1 MWLCSR
7 SLLYCTSFRENLDRF
22 QSLNVYKL
30 ISSAHSLS
38 DISKQKLQW
47 YFQDVV
53 DILSLARYRPS
64 VKDRMK
70 ITSCVHHLLLKIIS
84 YRFYIFLRVVCSVIQ
99 LVPFRSF
106 MRITSFRITIL
117 GRQIFCFKVADLK
130 HATRMF
136 YLEIHSTPVHG
147 CFQSSRQ
154 CCCHFA
160 TMTPELR
167 HSGVSV
173 WAMIS

>member
-1 MWLCSR
+1 MSEWVSFHPDKSDSSVMWLCSR

-30 ISSAHSLS
+30 ISSAHSPN

-64 VKDRMK
+64 VKDRME

-84 YRFYIFLRVVCSVIQ
+84 YRFYIFLRVVCSTIR
-99 LVPFRSF
+99 LIPFRPF
-106 MRITSFRITIL
+106 LHWWGIL
-117 GRQIFCFKVADLK
+117 
-130 HATRMF
+130 H
-136 YLEIHSTPVHG
+136 LESQFWVV
-147 CFQSSRQ
+147 R
-154 CCCHFA
+154 
-160 TMTPELR
+160 
-167 HSGVSV
+167 VSV
-173 WAMIS
+173 WKLRISNMLRECST